1 LTNAEKHNHEQLDI
15 PVVQPST
22 KEKVLTEVT
31 PYLVPKRKLDKVSK
45 LEKLVVALFI
55 VTFVVLSVATVQLST
70 AINQEEKTI
79 TAIQQEVSADK
90 EIIEQLE
97 QEKNELSRKDRVNK
111 IAEEADVKHRE
122 ENIRNIR

>member
-1 LTNAEKHNHEQLDI
+1 MTNAEKHNHEQLDI

-79 TAIQQEVSADK
+79 TAIQQELSADK

>member
-1 LTNAEKHNHEQLDI
+1 MTNAEKHNHEQLDI

>member
-1 LTNAEKHNHEQLDI
+1 MTNAEKHNHEQLDI

-70 AINQEEKTI
+70 AINQEEKPI